1 MRSNMKTFYITCKVC
16 GHGFSS
22 LKLKQYC
29 SEICRKSK
37 TNNDTLAKGND
48 PYGTA
53 KQSQD
58 K

>member
-1 MRSNMKTFYITCKVC
+1 MKTFHVTCKVC

-37 TNNDTLAKGND
+37 TTNDTLTKGND